1 METKEYIR
9 DVLTDD
15 LELAFRIRTT
25 SKPIEEVNKKIFV
38 QVIKLLVEVN
48 DRTEF
53 MTTELGIDAIG
64 YDDKFFQAIEGLM
77 KIAFN
82 KNQVLLIEMYLN
94 EIPIMD
100 KDWDGTITVLIK
112 EEEVRVAFKTPLDL
126 WNTIQKFK

>member
-38 QVIKLLVEVN
+38 QVIKLLAEVN

-53 MTTELGIDAIG
+53 MSTELGIDIIG

-82 KNQVLLIEMYLN
+82 KKQVLLIEMYLN

-100 KDWDGTITVLIK
+100 KDWDGTITVLIE

>member
-38 QVIKLLVEVN
+38 QVIKLLAEVN

-53 MTTELGIDAIG
+53 MSTELGIDVVG

-82 KNQVLLIEMYLN
+82 KKQVLLIEMYLN

-100 KDWDGTITVLIK
+100 KDWDGTITVLIE

>member
-9 DVLTDD
+9 DVLADD

-38 QVIKLLVEVN
+38 QVIKLLAEVN

-53 MTTELGIDAIG
+53 MSTELGIDVIG

-82 KNQVLLIEMYLN
+82 KKQVLLIEMYLN

>member
-38 QVIKLLVEVN
+38 QVIKLLAEVN

-53 MTTELGIDAIG
+53 MSTELGIDVIG

-82 KNQVLLIEMYLN
+82 KKQVLLIEMYLN

>member
-38 QVIKLLVEVN
+38 QVIKLLAEVN

-53 MTTELGIDAIG
+53 MSNELGIDVIG

-82 KNQVLLIEMYLN
+82 KKQVLLIEMYLN

-100 KDWDGTITVLIK
+100 KDWDGTITVLIE

>member
-38 QVIKLLVEVN
+38 QVIKLLAEVN

-53 MTTELGIDAIG
+53 MSTELGIDVIG

-82 KNQVLLIEMYLN
+82 KKQVLLIEMYLN

-100 KDWDGTITVLIK
+100 KEWDGTITVLIK

>member
-15 LELAFRIRTT
+15 LELAYKVRTS
-25 SKPIEEVNKKIFV
+25 SKPLEEVNKKNFV
-38 QVIKLLVEVN
+38 EVIKILVEVN

-53 MTTELGIDAIG
+53 MATELGLDAVG

-82 KNQVLLIEMYLN
+82 KKQVLLIEMYLN
-94 EIPIMD
+94 DIPMMSE
-100 KDWDGTITVLIK
+100 DWDGTITINVE
-112 EEEVRVAFKTPLDL
+112 EEEVKIAFETPLDV
-126 WNTIQKFK
+126 WNAIQRFN

>member
-15 LELAFRIRTT
+15 LPLAFRVKTL
-25 SKPIEEVNKKIFV
+25 SKPIEEVNKKTFV
-38 QVIKLLVEVN
+38 EVLKLLQEIN

-53 MTTELGIDAIG
+53 MATELGMDVVG

-82 KNQVLLIEMYLN
+82 KKQVLLIEMYLN
-94 EIPIMD
+94 DIPMM
-100 KDWDGTITVLIK
+100 KEDWDGTITVQIK
-112 EEEVRVAFKTPLDL
+112 EEEIEIAFETPLDV
-126 WNTIQKFK
+126 WNAIQRFN

>member
-15 LELAFRIRTT
+15 LELAFRVKTT

-38 QVIKLLVEVN
+38 QVIKLLAEVN

-53 MTTELGIDAIG
+53 MSTELGIDVIG

-82 KNQVLLIEMYLN
+82 KKQVLLIEMYLN

-100 KDWDGTITVLIK
+100 KDWDGTITVLIE

>member
-38 QVIKLLVEVN
+38 QVIKLLAEVN

-53 MTTELGIDAIG
+53 MSTELGIDVIG

-82 KNQVLLIEMYLN
+82 KKQVLLIEMYLN
-94 EIPIMD
+94 DIPMM
-100 KDWDGTITVLIK
+100 KEDWDGTITVEIEEK
-112 EEEVRVAFKTPLDL
+112 EVEIAFETPLDV
-126 WNTIQKFK
+126 WNAIQRFN

>member
-38 QVIKLLVEVN
+38 QVIKLLAEVN

-53 MTTELGIDAIG
+53 MSTELGIDVIG

-82 KNQVLLIEMYLN
+82 KKQVLLIEMYLN

-100 KDWDGTITVLIK
+100 KEWDGTITVLIK
-112 EEEVRVAFKTPLDL
+112 EKEVRVAFKTPLDL

>member
-15 LELAFRIRTT
+15 LELAFRIKTT

-38 QVIKLLVEVN
+38 QVIKLLAEVN

-53 MTTELGIDAIG
+53 MSTELGIDVIG

-82 KNQVLLIEMYLN
+82 KKQVLLIEMYLN

>member
-53 MTTELGIDAIG
+53 MSTELGIDVIG

-82 KNQVLLIEMYLN
+82 KKQVLLIEMYLN